1 MECMPHNEPDI
12 GGKLP
17 LDMLTGD
24 DNRRDTQRR
33 SVLWPAILHI
43 NDHQFAC
50 KIKNFSLSGV
60 KLKFDLP
67 FKEGTKVKVEIPRHD
82 ITLRAETAWM
92 ANGEL
97 GVHFLETVGVVQ
109 NAFGNQASVLGIKG
123 THKVGVLGK
132 EALG

>member
-1 MECMPHNEPDI
+1 MPHNNNFD
-12 GGKLP
+12 GKLL
-17 LDMLTGD
+17 LDTIAETG
-24 DNRRDTQRR
+24 NRRDNKRR
-33 SVLWPAILHI
+33 SVLWTAILHL
-43 NDHQFAC
+43 NDHQFVC

-60 KLKFDLP
+60 KLKIDLP
-67 FKEGTKVKVEIPRHD
+67 FKEGTKVKVEIPRHN

-97 GVHFLETVGVVQ
+97 GVHFLETVDVVQ